1 MAVLRRHPLKQPFLA
16 QKGRFC
22 NTCNTETPKNAACV
36 LQQKSLIKQQLML
49 FVTRVTLVTPKK
61 TISKRECVN
70 FEKVVGEKM
79 NAKK

>member
-1 MAVLRRHPLKQPFLA
+1 
-16 QKGRFC
+16 
-22 NTCNTETPKNAACV
+22 
-36 LQQKSLIKQQLML
+36 ML